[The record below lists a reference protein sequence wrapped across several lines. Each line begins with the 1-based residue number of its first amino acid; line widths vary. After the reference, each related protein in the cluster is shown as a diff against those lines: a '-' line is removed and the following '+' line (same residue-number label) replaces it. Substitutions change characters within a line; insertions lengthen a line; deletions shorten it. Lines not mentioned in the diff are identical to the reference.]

1 MDLGERKARD
11 NKGRRD
17 GREGREEQK
26 QRGMVTKRAT
36 KVTEYG
42 RQLQEKQKLKETYG
56 MRERQF
62 KRFFSLAI
70 KSRSATG
77 EMLLS
82 LLERRLDNVLYRLK
96 LATTRPQARQIIV
109 HGHVLVNGK
118 KVTSP
123 CYLVKVNDEVSLS
136 ERSTNKETFVKEVV
150 DKRGAAGVKVPEWL
164 EQDKK
169 GRRGKVLRFPVRDD
183 IQMPVNENAIVE
195 LYSK

>member
-1 MDLGERKARD
+1 MVSNERKARES
-11 NKGRRD
+11 GRRE

-26 QRGMVTKRAT
+26 QKGMVTKRAT

-62 KRFFSLAI
+62 KRFFGIAV

-82 LLERRLDNVLYRLK
+82 LLERRLDNVVYRVK
-96 LATTRPQARQIIV
+96 LATTRAQARQIVV
-109 HGHVLVNGK
+109 HGHVFVNGK
-118 KVTSP
+118 KVFSP
-123 CYLVKVNDEVSLS
+123 SYLVKVDDEVSLAPRS
-136 ERSTNKETFVKEVV
+136 EGKEGFVKEVV
-150 DKRGAAGVKVPEWL
+150 DKRGGAGKAPEWI
-164 EQDKK
+164 EHDKK
-169 GRRGKVLRFPVRDD
+169 GRRGKVLRLPVRAD
-183 IQMPVNENAIVE
+183 IQMQVNENAIVE

>member
-1 MDLGERKARD
+1 MVSNERKAREA
-11 NKGRRD
+11 GRRE

-42 RQLQEKQKLKETYG
+42 RQLQEKQKLRDAYG

-62 KRFFSLAI
+62 KRFYDAAI

-82 LLERRLDNVLYRLK
+82 LLERRLDNVVYRLK
-96 LATTRPQARQIIV
+96 LATTRAQARQIVV
-109 HGHVLVNGK
+109 HGHVLINGK
-118 KVTSP
+118 KVHSP
-123 CYLVKVNDEVSLS
+123 SCLVKVNDEISLAPRS
-136 ERSTNKETFVKEVV
+136 EGKEGFVKEVV
-150 DKRGAAGVKVPEWL
+150 DKRGGAGKAPEWL
-164 EQDKK
+164 EHDKK
-169 GRRGKVLRFPVRDD
+169 GRRGKVLRLPVRAD

>member
-1 MDLGERKARD
+1 MDLVERKARD
-11 NKGRRD
+11 NKGRRE

-26 QRGMVTKRAT
+26 QKGMVTKRAT

-62 KRFFSLAI
+62 KRFFGLAI

-96 LATTRPQARQIIV
+96 LVTTRVQARQIVV

-123 CYLVKVNDEVSLS
+123 SYLVKVNDEVSLS
-136 ERSTNKETFVKEVV
+136 ERSMNKETFMKEVV

>member
-1 MDLGERKARD
+1 MVPNERKTRET
-11 NKGRRD
+11 GRRD

-42 RQLQEKQKLKETYG
+42 RQLQEKQKLRDTYG

-62 KRFFSLAI
+62 KRFYDIAI

-82 LLERRLDNVLYRLK
+82 LLERRLDNVVYRLK
-96 LATTRPQARQIIV
+96 LATTREQARQIVV
-109 HGHVLVNGK
+109 HGHVFINGK
-118 KVTSP
+118 KVSSP
-123 CYLVKVNDEVSLS
+123 SCLVKVNDEISLAPRS
-136 ERSTNKETFVKEVV
+136 EGKEGFIKEVV
-150 DKRGAAGVKVPEWL
+150 DKRGGAGKAPEWL
-164 EQDKK
+164 EHDKK
-169 GRRGKVLRFPVRDD
+169 GRRGKVLRLPVRAD
-183 IQMPVNENAIVE
+183 IQMPINENAIVE

>member
-1 MDLGERKARD
+1 MVPNERKTRET
-11 NKGRRD
+11 GRRD

-42 RQLQEKQKLKETYG
+42 RQLQEKQKLRDTYG

-62 KRFFSLAI
+62 KRFYDIAI

-82 LLERRLDNVLYRLK
+82 LLERRLDNVVYRLK
-96 LATTRPQARQIIV
+96 LATTREQARQIVV
-109 HGHVLVNGK
+109 HGHVFINGK
-118 KVTSP
+118 KVNSP
-123 CYLVKVNDEVSLS
+123 SCLVKVNDEISLAPRS
-136 ERSTNKETFVKEVV
+136 EGKEGFVKEVV
-150 DKRGAAGVKVPEWL
+150 DKRGGAGKAPEWL
-164 EQDKK
+164 EHDKK
-169 GRRGKVLRFPVRDD
+169 GRRGKVLRLPVRAD
-183 IQMPVNENAIVE
+183 IQMPINENAIVE